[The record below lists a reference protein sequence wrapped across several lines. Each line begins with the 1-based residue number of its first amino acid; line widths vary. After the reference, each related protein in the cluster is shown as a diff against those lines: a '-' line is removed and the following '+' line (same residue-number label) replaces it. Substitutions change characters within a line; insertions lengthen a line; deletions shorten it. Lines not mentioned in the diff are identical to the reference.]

1 MLAEALGGSVGET
14 NMKEQCIAGL
24 LVQGAAA
31 RRQEV
36 GQLVRGAEREYH
48 SILAERRQLAQGRV
62 AGEPS

>member
-1 MLAEALGGSVGET
+1 MLVEALEGSVAET

-24 LVQGAAA
+24 LVQEAVV
-31 RRQEV
+31 RPREV
-36 GQLVRGAEREYH
+36 GQLVRAAEREYH